1 MVGASNADHTA
12 DALKRAGLSV
22 TRAIIPGWRCI
33 KLKIGAM
40 TELVQEKLM
49 AINGPCTVVIQ
60 VYDNSFYL
68 AKPEE
73 GGLIPAV
80 WESVSGTYHV
90 HGDSVFA
97 PKELQYSTFILS

>member
-40 TELVQEKLM
+40 TELVQ
-49 AINGPCTVVIQ
+49 AIKGPCTVVIQ

>member
-1 MVGASNADHTA
+1 M
-12 DALKRAGLSV
+12 
-22 TRAIIPGWRCI
+22 
-33 KLKIGAM
+33 
-40 TELVQEKLM
+40 
-49 AINGPCTVVIQ
+49 VIQ
-60 VYDNSFYL
+60 VYENSFYL

-97 PKELQYSTFILS
+97 PKELQYSTFILSKPILEAAAINQVILVSPLPRNFWKAAAGSPAMLAI